1 MQKLLRKGR
10 AFAPVAKSAVL
21 FMLSGP
27 LCVAALVDLAT
38 GRPEQFLFSG
48 GALGCLWA
56 AGAASFYG
64 LIAEARYFLGE
75 CSDPPGVPLKGLSLA
90 VTVLGTALA
99 ALSGEHS
106 PLSATL
112 LATLAGGGHLAFFG
126 RDPRPRRIE
135 LPQVDGVDLA
145 AVTLQIKRAYG
156 RLQGI
161 ETAAASIAVPEFG
174 ERLRRI
180 TAIGH
185 RILAEIERDPRD
197 AARARRF
204 LHVYLDSAERVTS
217 EYART
222 HRQLRERPLE
232 GDFRQLLIDM
242 ENTFE
247 AQHRLLLEHDALA
260 LEVEIEVLNERLRR
274 EGLN

>member
-1 MQKLLRKGR
+1 MRNLLRKGR
-10 AFAPVAKSAVL
+10 AFVPVAKSAAL

-27 LCVAALVDLAT
+27 LCVTALIDLAT
-38 GRPEQFLFSG
+38 GRADQFLLSG

-56 AGAASFYG
+56 AGVASVYG
-64 LIAEARYFLGE
+64 LLAEARYFLGE
-75 CSDPPGVPLKGLSLA
+75 RADPPRVPLKTLSLTL
-90 VTVLGTALA
+90 TVLGTACA
-99 ALSGEHS
+99 AISGEHS
-106 PLSATL
+106 PFSAAL
-112 LATLAGGGHLAFFG
+112 LAAIAAAGHLAFFG

-135 LPQVDGVDLA
+135 LPLVDGVDVA
-145 AVTLQIKRAYG
+145 AVTSQVKRAYG

-161 ETAAASIAVPEFG
+161 ETAAAAIAVPEFG

-204 LHVYLDSAERVTS
+204 LNVYLDSAERVTA

-232 GDFRQLLIDM
+232 DDFRRLLIDM
-242 ENTFE
+242 ETTFE
-247 AQHRLLLEHDALA
+247 AQHKLLIEQDALA